1 MFRVFGLR
9 LTKRHVYIVDS
20 AVECPDFKEE
30 VSMSEFIE
38 IKQTDAIAEVA
49 LNRPKAYNAFNYD
62 MVSLLTNHLTA
73 LASDNKVRA
82 VVITGNGKA
91 FCAGGDLK
99 WALEYSKR
107 PAGAFHT
114 LAGQF
119 HLAILE
125 IRRMQKPVVAAVNG
139 VAAGGGFSLAL
150 ACDFRV
156 MDKSAVLRQAY
167 TSNGLCIDGGGTFT
181 LPRLV
186 GYARALEIAAFDE
199 PISADQALS
208 WGLVTKVVEDGQA
221 LSEATTMAQLLSRG
235 ALNSFV
241 WSKKLITDSFNTS
254 FETQLEL
261 ERTALEACADHP
273 DGREGLTAFSEKRK
287 PQYG

>member
-1 MFRVFGLR
+1 
-9 LTKRHVYIVDS
+9 
-20 AVECPDFKEE
+20 
-30 VSMSEFIE
+30 MSELIE
-38 IKQTDAIAEVA
+38 VMKTEAIAQIT
-49 LNRPKAYNAFNYD
+49 LNRPQAYNAFNYD
-62 MVSLLTNHLTA
+62 LVSQLTSRLIT
-73 LASDNKVRA
+73 LAGDESVRG
-82 VVITGNGKA
+82 VVVTGRGRA

-99 WALEYSKR
+99 WALGY
-107 PAGAFHT
+107 PASPGAAFHT
-114 LAGQF
+114 LASQF
-119 HLAILE
+119 HLAVLE
-125 IRRMQKPVVAAVNG
+125 IRRMKKPVVAAVNG
-139 VAAGGGFSLAL
+139 VAAGGGFSMAL

-221 LSEATTMAQLLSRG
+221 LVEATAMAQQLSRR
-235 ALNSFV
+235 ALNSYA
-241 WSKKLITDSFNTS
+241 WSKKLITDSYNTS

-261 ERTALEACADHP
+261 ERAALEACADHP
-273 DGREGLTAFSEKRK
+273 DGREGLAAFSEKRK
-287 PQYG
+287 PEYG